1 MLLNN
6 DREKTEMDFYGIL
19 CSELDYGSKYSAR
32 NFEDEKKMLVTA
44 RRASVI
50 NETIE
55 PTHRSRYEL
64 DFRRDNQEN
73 LSKSKIEQN
82 ITGFVDGCV
91 RSSLHD
97 ISQNIRETDRKC
109 THLFR
114 PPFVTHMFLF
124 S

>member
-1 MLLNN
+1 
-6 DREKTEMDFYGIL
+6 MDFYEIF
-19 CSELDYGSKYSAR
+19 CSELDSGSNYSSR
-32 NFEDEKKMLVTA
+32 TFEDEKKMLVTA

-73 LSKSKIEQN
+73 LSKSKIEQK

-97 ISQNIRETDRKC
+97 ISQTSRETDRKC
-109 THLFR
+109 NVSL
-114 PPFVTHMFLF
+114 PSSFVTCMFLF